1 MRNTR
6 NLLCCA
12 LLIAPISL
20 ANPAWAQSDED
31 AGWKIY
37 AGPSGT
43 RVDIPSKTFA
53 ASAGPPEKGVGERFT
68 TTDKRAELSIYVL
81 RNTEGHTPASYLR
94 KYMTE
99 RTSNLHYHRVA
110 RHFFAVSRFNGDRIL
125 YRRCN
130 FSGDRTGTI
139 HCIDLAYPA
148 REKRAWDHP
157 VTRISRSLRPLHS

>member
-37 AGPSGT
+37 AGPNGT

-53 ASAGPPEKGVGERFT
+53 VSAGPPEKGVGERFT
-68 TTDKRAELSIYVL
+68 TADKRVL
-81 RNTEGHTPASYLR
+81 AFPITGEPET
-94 KYMTE
+94 
-99 RTSNLHYHRVA
+99 V
-110 RHFFAVSRFNGDRIL
+110 
-125 YRRCN
+125 RR
-130 FSGDRTGTI
+130 
-139 HCIDLAYPA
+139 
-148 REKRAWDHP
+148 
-157 VTRISRSLRPLHS
+157 